1 MKCPKC
7 HKEVEKGSLY
17 CPYCLAEIPWVRE
30 FSTVET
36 LMKKEQQNHPSERK
50 HKTEIVK
57 YSKHRKRRKLTFSKK
72 QILCLLLCAATLLG
86 FFCYRQLNT
95 FSALYSRA
103 KKQYAQQNYEEAQR
117 IVEKA
122 LDKNPKNEAANLLL
136 AKSME
141 KSGDTQSA
149 LLVLR
154 PFIQNKT
161 TGAGIYKEYVKLLTQ
176 EGKINEVRLILK
188 SADRDVQNACAEY
201 ICETPVSNLA
211 PGTYTTTQT
220 LELKGNCQKIY
231 YTLDGSTPTRK
242 SKVYTEPIIL
252 REGTTEIKAFGVND
266 KNIESDVI
274 SRKYVIVLNA
284 PKAPKVTPK
293 SGDYNKKTEIKIT
306 VPDGCKEYYA
316 FDSAPDLNST
326 VYEQPV
332 SMPVGYHKLNVILVA
347 ANGKTSKM
355 TTMEYYLQY

>member
-57 YSKHRKRRKLTFSKK
+57 YFKHRKRRKLTFSKK

-117 IVEKA
+117 IVENA

-211 PGTYTTTQT
+211 PDMRQT
-220 LELKGNCQKIY
+220 AEKIY
-231 YTLDGSTPTRK
+231 CF
-242 SKVYTEPIIL
+242 II
-252 REGTTEIKAFGVND
+252 
-266 KNIESDVI
+266 I
-274 SRKYVIVLNA
+274 S
-284 PKAPKVTPK
+284 
-293 SGDYNKKTEIKIT
+293 
-306 VPDGCKEYYA
+306 
-316 FDSAPDLNST
+316 
-326 VYEQPV
+326 
-332 SMPVGYHKLNVILVA
+332 IL
-347 ANGKTSKM
+347 
-355 TTMEYYLQY
+355 

>member
-57 YSKHRKRRKLTFSKK
+57 YFKHRKRRKLTFSKK

-231 YTLDGSTPTRK
+231 YTLDGR
-242 SKVYTEPIIL
+242 
-252 REGTTEIKAFGVND
+252 
-266 KNIESDVI
+266 
-274 SRKYVIVLNA
+274 
-284 PKAPKVTPK
+284 
-293 SGDYNKKTEIKIT
+293 SG
-306 VPDGCKEYYA
+306 
-316 FDSAPDLNST
+316 
-326 VYEQPV
+326 
-332 SMPVGYHKLNVILVA
+332 
-347 ANGKTSKM
+347 
-355 TTMEYYLQY
+355 

>member
-57 YSKHRKRRKLTFSKK
+57 YFKHRKRRKLTFSKK
-72 QILCLLLCAATLLG
+72 QILCLLLCVATLLG

-306 VPDGCKEYYA
+306 VPDGCKAYYA

-326 VYEQPV
+326 VYEQPI

>member
-57 YSKHRKRRKLTFSKK
+57 YFKHRKRRKLTFSKK
-72 QILCLLLCAATLLG
+72 QILCLLLCTATLLG

-117 IVEKA
+117 IVENA

-266 KNIESDVI
+266 KNVESDVI

-306 VPDGCKEYYA
+306 VPDGCKAYYA

-326 VYEQPV
+326 VYEQPI

>member
-72 QILCLLLCAATLLG
+72 QILCLLLCVATLLG

-122 LDKNPKNEAANLLL
+122 LDKNQKNEAANLLL

-306 VPDGCKEYYA
+306 VPDGCKAYYA

>member
-36 LMKKEQQNHPSERK
+36 LMKKEQQNRPSEK
-50 HKTEIVK
+50 KQKTEIIK
-57 YSKHRKRRKLTFSKK
+57 YFKHPKRRKLKFSRK
-72 QILCLLLCAATLLG
+72 QLLCLLLCAATLLG

-117 IVEKA
+117 IAEYA

-141 KSGDTQSA
+141 KSGDKRSA

-161 TGAGIYKEYVKLLTQ
+161 AGTGIYKE
-176 EGKINEVRLILK
+176 
-188 SADRDVQNACAEY
+188 
-201 ICETPVSNLA
+201 
-211 PGTYTTTQT
+211 
-220 LELKGNCQKIY
+220 
-231 YTLDGSTPTRK
+231 
-242 SKVYTEPIIL
+242 
-252 REGTTEIKAFGVND
+252 
-266 KNIESDVI
+266 
-274 SRKYVIVLNA
+274 YVIVLNA
-284 PKAPKVTPK
+284 PKAPKVIPK

-306 VPDGCKEYYA
+306 VPDGCKAYYA
-316 FDSAPDLNST
+316 FDSEPDLNST
-326 VYEQPV
+326 VYEQPI
-332 SMPVGYHKLNVILVA
+332 SMPVGYHRLNVILVA

-355 TTMEYYLQY
+355 TAMEYYLQY

>member
-72 QILCLLLCAATLLG
+72 QILCLLLCVATLLG

-122 LDKNPKNEAANLLL
+122 LDKNQKNEAANLLL

-220 LELKGNCQKIY
+220 LKLEGNCQKIY

-252 REGTTEIKAFGVND
+252 REGTTELKAFGVND

-306 VPDGCKEYYA
+306 VPDGCKAYYA
-316 FDSAPDLNST
+316 FDSEPDLNST
-326 VYEQPV
+326 VYEQPI
-332 SMPVGYHKLNVILVA
+332 SMPVGYHRLNVILVA

-355 TTMEYYLQY
+355 TAMEYYLQY

>member
-36 LMKKEQQNHPSERK
+36 LMKKEQQNRPSEK
-50 HKTEIVK
+50 KQKTEIIK
-57 YSKHRKRRKLTFSKK
+57 YFKHPKRRKLKFSRK
-72 QILCLLLCAATLLG
+72 QLLCLLLCAATLLG

-117 IVEKA
+117 IAENA
-122 LDKNPKNEAANLLL
+122 LDKNPKNE
-136 AKSME
+136 
-141 KSGDTQSA
+141 
-149 LLVLR
+149 
-154 PFIQNKT
+154 
-161 TGAGIYKEYVKLLTQ
+161 EYVKLLTQ
-176 EGKINEVRLILK
+176 EGKTNEVRLILK
-188 SADRDVQNACAEY
+188 SADREVQNACAEY
-201 ICETPVSNLA
+201 ICETPVSNPA

-220 LELKGNCQKIY
+220 LKLEGNCQKIY

-252 REGTTEIKAFGVND
+252 REGTTELKAFGVND

-306 VPDGCKEYYA
+306 VPDGCKAYYA
-316 FDSAPDLNST
+316 FDSEPDLNST
-326 VYEQPV
+326 VYEQPI
-332 SMPVGYHKLNVILVA
+332 SMPVGYHRLNVILVA

-355 TTMEYYLQY
+355 TAMEYYLQY

>member
-36 LMKKEQQNHPSERK
+36 LMKKEQQNRPSEK
-50 HKTEIVK
+50 KQKTEIIK
-57 YSKHRKRRKLTFSKK
+57 YFKHPKRRKLKFSRK
-72 QILCLLLCAATLLG
+72 QLLCLLLCAATLLG

-117 IVEKA
+117 IAENA

-141 KSGDTQSA
+141 KSGDKRSA

-161 TGAGIYKEYVKLLTQ
+161 AGTGIYKEYVKLLTQ
-176 EGKINEVRLILK
+176 EGKTNEVRLILK
-188 SADRDVQNACAEY
+188 SADREVQNACAEY
-201 ICETPVSNLA
+201 ICETPVSNPA

-220 LELKGNCQKIY
+220 LKLEGNCQKIY

-242 SKVYTEPIIL
+242 SKVYTEP
-252 REGTTEIKAFGVND
+252 FV
-266 KNIESDVI
+266 
-274 SRKYVIVLNA
+274 
-284 PKAPKVTPK
+284 
-293 SGDYNKKTEIKIT
+293 
-306 VPDGCKEYYA
+306 
-316 FDSAPDLNST
+316 
-326 VYEQPV
+326 
-332 SMPVGYHKLNVILVA
+332 
-347 ANGKTSKM
+347 
-355 TTMEYYLQY
+355 